1 MYSFYFKMTKASFE
15 SIIFETHHSERYKH
29 NMKCLIYCIINLN
42 LEGGALCFA
51 CNKYFAYKLVFVFKY
66 N

>member
-1 MYSFYFKMTKASFE
+1 
-15 SIIFETHHSERYKH
+15 
-29 NMKCLIYCIINLN
+29 MKCLIYCIINFN

-66 N
+66 NKNTIKIALLMK